1 MKNKNCNLST
11 CRHNAYGKCTN
22 EEERKECVEVSRKV
36 LCEDENDLI
45 VDYLKITVN
54 PEMMTSLKEL
64 LQYKPTKH
72 EDDIRMFNHI
82 YFTSLWRRM
91 ENGKDVCLEVRQVK

>member
-1 MKNKNCNLST
+1 MRK
-11 CRHNAYGKCTN
+11 RGKSVLRYQ
-22 EEERKECVEVSRKV
+22 ERCCVRM
-36 LCEDENDLI
+36 NNNLI
-45 VDYLKITVN
+45 VDDLKITVN

-64 LQYKPTKH
+64 LQYKSTKH